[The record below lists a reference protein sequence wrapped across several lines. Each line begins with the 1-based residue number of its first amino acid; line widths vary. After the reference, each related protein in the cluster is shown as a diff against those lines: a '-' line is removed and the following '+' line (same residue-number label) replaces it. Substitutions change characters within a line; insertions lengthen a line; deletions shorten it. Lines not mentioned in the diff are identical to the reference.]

1 MQLEHMLEGAKT
13 ERRSI
18 RSVNLQFC
26 ICEADIKTNFIME
39 TYIHQDL
46 RTTKKR
52 SQKKRS
58 KNIKYVQPLTSL
70 PYGSMS
76 AAKMVK

>member
-39 TYIHQDL
+39 TYIHQDV

-52 SQKKRS
+52 SEKKDLKILNMFS
-58 KNIKYVQPLTSL
+58 HLQVCHMGP
-70 PYGSMS
+70 
-76 AAKMVK
+76 

>member
-13 ERRSI
+13 EGRSI

-52 SQKKRS
+52 SQKKGLKVLNMFS
-58 KNIKYVQPLTSL
+58 HLQVCHMGP
-70 PYGSMS
+70 
-76 AAKMVK
+76 